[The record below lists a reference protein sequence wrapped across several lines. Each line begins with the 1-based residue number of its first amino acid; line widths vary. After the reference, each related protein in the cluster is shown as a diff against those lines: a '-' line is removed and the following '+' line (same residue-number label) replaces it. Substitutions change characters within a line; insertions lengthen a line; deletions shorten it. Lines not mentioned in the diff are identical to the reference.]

1 MEKNLLH
8 LYVCFVIVLGDKKL
22 CPANAV
28 RAGGADKRY
37 YSGGIA
43 MSARKDFNIRNGV
56 LTNYKGP
63 GGDVVI
69 PEGVIRIR
77 DGAFM
82 FCHSLTSIK
91 IPESVKR
98 IGSSAFQGCS
108 SLVSIEIPESVKSI
122 KFDTFQGCTSL
133 KSITIPDSID
143 NIGELGLADSAIP
156 ADADGFVIRKNILIR
171 YAGTASRVIIPEGV
185 TGIGNNAFGDRW
197 GSIQI
202 VADIDLR
209 KDDVWKK
216 KIALSYLCDPSA
228 YVFCEDRIL
237 RYIKRKKEQL
247 VPEILKSDSDC
258 AKAVLLQKKVV
269 TKSNV
274 DAIFLQPAIEMNA
287 VKCTALLLDWK
298 GKNVSQKDEER
309 RLERELYKNPYN
321 TADMKKIWK
330 YKRLGNGTLRITG
343 YMGNDTVIDIPP
355 YIGRTVVS
363 EIDDGVFSPAVFD
376 LYDLRHYEVD
386 PERKF
391 FETIRSITIPESVRR
406 IGNYAF
412 ANCSSLTSITIPKN
426 VYWIGFR
433 AFASC
438 DSLTTVTF
446 QEGVTRIDNYAFSN
460 CDSLTTVTFQEGATS
475 ISFSFDDDTF
485 SFCHLLKNISIPA
498 SVTRI
503 ASGVFYGIPVTIH
516 TPAGSYAE
524 KYARR
529 NRIPVIT
536 TTMDE

>member
-1 MEKNLLH
+1 
-8 LYVCFVIVLGDKKL
+8 
-22 CPANAV
+22 
-28 RAGGADKRY
+28 
-37 YSGGIA
+37 

-69 PEGVIRIR
+69 PDGVTRIRYDAFRFCNSPTSITIPEGV
-77 DGAFM
+77 
-82 FCHSLTSIK
+82 TSI
-91 IPESVKR
+91 
-98 IGSSAFQGCS
+98 GNSAFSGCR
-108 SLVSIEIPESVKSI
+108 SLVSIVIPESVKSI
-122 KFDTFQGCTSL
+122 EFDAFQGCTSL

-185 TGIGNNAFGDRW
+185 TGIGNNAFGNRW

-247 VPEILKSDSDC
+247 VPEIFKSDSDC
-258 AKAVLLQKKVV
+258 AIAVLLQKKVI

-321 TADMKKIWK
+321 TADMKKSGNTKGSKMERSASQAIWEM
-330 YKRLGNGTLRITG
+330 TL
-343 YMGNDTVIDIPP
+343 
-355 YIGRTVVS
+355 
-363 EIDDGVFSPAVFD
+363 
-376 LYDLRHYEVD
+376 
-386 PERKF
+386 
-391 FETIRSITIPESVRR
+391 
-406 IGNYAF
+406 
-412 ANCSSLTSITIPKN
+412 
-426 VYWIGFR
+426 
-433 AFASC
+433 
-438 DSLTTVTF
+438 
-446 QEGVTRIDNYAFSN
+446 
-460 CDSLTTVTFQEGATS
+460 
-475 ISFSFDDDTF
+475 
-485 SFCHLLKNISIPA
+485 
-498 SVTRI
+498 
-503 ASGVFYGIPVTIH
+503 
-516 TPAGSYAE
+516 
-524 KYARR
+524 
-529 NRIPVIT
+529 
-536 TTMDE
+536 